1 MDTKLNVQLDK
12 IYGFQEIERR
22 ESKHTNYKSQEDLTP
37 LFLGLVTVGS
47 SLKIDLKII
56 SKREG
61 LPLSRKLEAKLHFL

>member
-1 MDTKLNVQLDK
+1 MDTKLNAQLNK
-12 IYGFQEIERR
+12 IYGPHGIERR
-22 ESKHTNYKSQEDLTP
+22 KLKHINYKSQEGLSP
-37 LFLGLVTVGS
+37 LFPGLVTVGS